1 MKDNLDREINYMRI
15 SLTDRCNLRCSYC
28 MPPGYNNF
36 FKEEEVLTLEE
47 IYTVAKIGSE
57 LGINKF
63 RFTGGE
69 PLVRE
74 GIEELIKKVKGLPGV
89 NEVAITT
96 NGILLPEKIKTLKEN
111 GLDRV
116 NISLDSFREDRF
128 KNITHNGDVKKVLK
142 AIDMAIEYGIE
153 VSLNVVI
160 VKGKNQDEI
169 MDFVRFSEDKGIKVR
184 FIEIMPIGKG
194 KDFIGMTSGEI
205 EEVIKEERT
214 YIEEETRKSNL
225 RGPALYKSF
234 YNESKGKTSTIGFIS
249 PISNCFC
256 SDCNRIRLTC
266 DGFLKQCLHWNSG
279 TDLRAILR
287 GEKNYE
293 EAKMII
299 KDTIYNKP
307 THHNFGEKK
316 NNADIRFMSQIGG

>member
-1 MKDNLDREINYMRI
+1 MKDNLGREINYMRI
-15 SLTDRCNLRCSYC
+15 SLTDRCNLRCNYC
-28 MPPGYNNF
+28 MPPGYDNF
-36 FKEEEVLTLEE
+36 FKEEDMLSLDE
-47 IYTVAKIGSE
+47 IYTVAQIGSE
-57 LGINKF
+57 LGISKF

-74 GIEELIKKVKGLPGV
+74 GIENLIKKVKKLPGV
-89 NEVAITT
+89 NEIAITT
-96 NGILLPEKIKTLKEN
+96 NGILLPEKIKKLKES

-116 NISLDSFREDRF
+116 NISLDSFKEDRF
-128 KNITHNGDVKKVLK
+128 KSITNNGDLKKVLK
-142 AIDMAIEYGIE
+142 AIDMAIEHKIE

-169 MDFVRFSEDKGIKVR
+169 MDFIRFSEEKGIKVR

-205 EEVIKEERT
+205 EEVIKKERT
-214 YIEEETRKSNL
+214 YIEKETEKNGL

-234 YNESKGKTSTIGFIS
+234 YNESNGKTSTIGFIS
-249 PISNCFC
+249 PMSSCFC

-279 TDLRAILR
+279 TNLRPILR
-287 GEKNYE
+287 DGKTYE
-293 EAKMII
+293 EVKEII

-307 THHNFGEKK
+307 TNHNFGEKK
-316 NNADIRFMSQIGG
+316 DNADIRFMSQIGG